1 MPGSWS
7 TLRWVSGN
15 LEKPQVP
22 LVLCLFS
29 SLHRVPA
36 LGRGYGEP
44 PERQRCR
51 DEASPGYVVLKGVE
65 II

>member
-7 TLRWVSGN
+7 TLRWVSGD

-29 SLHRVPA
+29 SLHRVQVGGTVSH
-36 LGRGYGEP
+36 LRGRDAEMRP
-44 PERQRCR
+44 HL
-51 DEASPGYVVLKGVE
+51 AAWS
-65 II
+65 